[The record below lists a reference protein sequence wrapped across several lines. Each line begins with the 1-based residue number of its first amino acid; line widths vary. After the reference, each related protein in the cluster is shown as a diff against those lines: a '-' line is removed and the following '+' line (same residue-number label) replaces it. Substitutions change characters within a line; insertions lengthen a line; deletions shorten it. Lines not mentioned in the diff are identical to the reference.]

1 MVSLQCDSSIHSF
14 TEEWLVFTRLCRCV
28 ISVDRRTFDFK
39 QTLWWLAVSALYNSI
54 RAGCQEWQI
63 FMYNQSCSHHSDVC
77 MFFLHVVVVLS
88 TGCAFM
94 WTSPFGMCT
103 VKSTYIILHG
113 WLPLHYFTKVRRC
126 QAPCPGFKPERA
138 VGLVTCS
145 FISLTPVFWGHWTLC
160 CKKKKKKK
168 KFEKKIVAEKHFW
181 FQIHIIC
188 KVRFLDR
195 PSRQARL
202 GICSGNNMICCRI
215 VDVASFGSTV
225 SETIHELLD
234 VESSFWNLVLCHF
247 CWFYCQNMSL
257 YWTQSSFTG
266 LPPEAGLGGACI

>member
-1 MVSLQCDSSIHSF
+1 MAGFLFIISPKWEDVKHPVLASNQRGLLAWSRVASSVWPLSSGD
-14 TEEWLVFTRLCRCV
+14 TEHF
-28 ISVDRRTFDFK
+28 
-39 QTLWWLAVSALYNSI
+39 AA
-54 RAGCQEWQI
+54 
-63 FMYNQSCSHHSDVC
+63 
-77 MFFLHVVVVLS
+77 
-88 TGCAFM
+88 
-94 WTSPFGMCT
+94 
-103 VKSTYIILHG
+103 
-113 WLPLHYFTKVRRC
+113 
-126 QAPCPGFKPERA
+126 
-138 VGLVTCS
+138 
-145 FISLTPVFWGHWTLC
+145 
-160 CKKKKKKK
+160 KKKKKKK
-168 KFEKKIVAEKHFW
+168 MKKKWKKKIVAEKHFW

-215 VDVASFGSTV
+215 VDVTASFGSTV

-257 YWTQSSFTG
+257 YWTQSSFSG